1 MIDLS
6 DTPETDLLLSNQ
18 HHDCVPYDDSAGQL
32 AELCFKLER
41 ERDEARKAFAIA
53 TTTCVDVQQ
62 RLRVLERQRNE
73 LQADR
78 AHLIIIA
85 RDRLEKIRQLERE
98 IEAATPLKSQI
109 SNLQSN
115 P

>member
-18 HHDCVPYDDSAGQL
+18 HHDCVPFDDSTGQL

-53 TTTCVDVQQ
+53 TTNCVDAQQ
-62 RLRVLERQRNE
+62 RLRVLERERNE
-73 LQADR
+73 AQADR
-78 AHLIIIA
+78 AHLLIIA

-98 IEAATPLKSQI
+98 IEAATSLKSQI
-109 SNLQSN
+109 SNLQI